1 MVHTLVKYWYPE
13 YRKNL
18 SKLIRNTTQQKQWS
32 KETNKNFTEEEERMD
47 NKIDLHLFLWALK
60 CHSSISSQHAFLYF
74 GMY

>member
-1 MVHTLVKYWYPE
+1 MYLTNIVKYWYPE

-47 NKIDLHLFLWALK
+47 NKIDQY
-60 CHSSISSQHAFLYF
+60 SQDDKE
-74 GMY
+74 GTRQCTDNSRNG